1 MTRFF
6 LKELIGALTILAWLP
21 SDVLAQP
28 KYSSTNSQA
37 VRLYESG
44 LEYYDKNQNEKAKL
58 EFQKA
63 IKKDSAFIEPYLVL
77 ADIDIEEGQYDNAI
91 LNYKKVVVI
100 NPTFYPTAYYTL
112 AAIEFRVG
120 KYEDAL
126 RHYQKYKTT
135 PGAKQDLMTIVDFRM
150 ACCNFA
156 MNAKSNPVEFD
167 PKNLGIG
174 VNSPYDEYFP
184 SITVDDQTMIFT
196 RNRPESEGSNRY
208 HEDFYIAN
216 RKGQQ
221 WDVAKNAGGSLN
233 TFGNEGVPCYS
244 VDGKVLFFAACQ
256 RNDGKGSCDLYYSA
270 LRKDGWTKPLNLG
283 GPVNTSLWESQ
294 PSFSSDGRTLYF
306 IRGRITGNG
315 IREQDIYMSRI
326 GDDRKWSEPA
336 RLPANINTPE
346 EEEFVYI
353 HPDDQ
358 TLYFSSDGHVG
369 MGGLDIYVSR
379 RKSDGTWGDPVNLGY
394 PINTFNDERGLLVG
408 PQGDIAYISS
418 DRKGGQGGLDLYSFQ
433 LHQSARPIATGY
445 VKGVVVDA
453 VTGAKLSTSLE
464 IIDLQT
470 RKSMVKSGTDESTGS
485 FLASLP
491 TGKDYLLNVS
501 KEGYLFY
508 SDNFSCKNAGN
519 QSKAFELEV
528 RLEPVREGSKVVLK
542 NVFFPT
548 NSFELQ
554 GESFPELEKLV
565 VFLQKNPK
573 VIIEISGHTDNV
585 GDKKSNLT
593 LSNNRAQ
600 SVMSYLVSQGIS
612 KTRMLSVGYG
622 DTKPIAD
629 NATEEGKAQ
638 NRRTEFKI
646 VSVQ

>member
-1 MTRFF
+1 MTHF
-6 LKELIGALTILAWLP
+6 LLKSLLGALIISACLP
-21 SDVLAQP
+21 NDVFAQP
-28 KYSSTNSQA
+28 KYSTTNSQA

-44 LEYYDKNQNEKAKL
+44 LEYYNKNEIEKARA

-63 IKKDSAFIEPYLVL
+63 IKKDSTFLEPYLVL
-77 ADIDIEEGQYDNAI
+77 GEIDIYDNQFENAI
-91 LNYKKVVVI
+91 LKYKRVVAI
-100 NPTFYPTAYYTL
+100 NPTFFPSAYYTL
-112 AAIEFRVG
+112 AAAEFRIG

-126 RHYQKYKTT
+126 RHYENYKAI
-135 PGAKQDLMTIVDFRM
+135 PGAKQDLVEKADFRI
-150 ACCNFA
+150 ACCKFA
-156 MNAKSNPVEFD
+156 INTQKNPVEFD
-167 PKNLGIG
+167 PQNLGAG
-174 VNSPYDEYFP
+174 VNSVYDEYFP

-216 RKGQQ
+216 RKGQK
-221 WDVAKNAGGSLN
+221 WDAAKNAGGSLN

-283 GPVNTSLWESQ
+283 GPVNTSMWESQ

-326 GDDRKWSEPA
+326 GDDRKWSEPT

-353 HPDDQ
+353 HPDNQ

-369 MGGLDIYVSR
+369 MGALDIYVSR
-379 RKSDGTWGDPVNLGY
+379 RMPDGSWGDPVNLGY
-394 PINTFNDERGLLVG
+394 PINTHNDERGLLVG

-418 DRKGGQGGLDLYSFQ
+418 DRQGGLGGLDLYSFQ
-433 LHQSARPIATGY
+433 LHPSARPIATGY

-453 VTGAKLSTSLE
+453 VTGAKLATSFE

-491 TGKDYLLNVS
+491 AGKDYLLNVS

-508 SDNFSCKNAGN
+508 SDNFSCKDAGN

-528 RLEPVREGSKVVLK
+528 KMEPVREGSKVVLK

-554 GESFPELEKLV
+554 SESFAELEKLV
-565 VFLQKNPK
+565 IFLQKNPK
-573 VIIEISGHTDNV
+573 VNIEISGHTDNI
-585 GDKKSNLT
+585 GDKKSNVT

-600 SVMSYLVSQGIS
+600 SVLNYLVSQGII
-612 KTRMLSVGYG
+612 KARLTAVGYG

-629 NATEEGKAQ
+629 NGLEEGRSQ

-646 VSVQ
+646 ISVQ